1 MEALEDVEDSDVA
14 GMLGFPLVTKAEPY
28 AERLVAQDP
37 VVTHSLMGAL
47 IVSAFVIVFVVMAL
61 LFLLHR
67 ANRAG
72 LSLKHSRLLGSPDH
86 TTMDRSDAQT
96 SPASSVSFLKFP
108 PNLFVAIFSHI
119 FCLFIFRFKK
129 DVLKR

>member
-86 TTMDRSDAQT
+86 TTMESSHAQT
-96 SPASSVSFLKFP
+96 SPQSEASSVSSFV
-108 PNLFVAIFSHI
+108 LF
-119 FCLFIFRFKK
+119 RKK
-129 DVLKR
+129 LLDDRTFFNS